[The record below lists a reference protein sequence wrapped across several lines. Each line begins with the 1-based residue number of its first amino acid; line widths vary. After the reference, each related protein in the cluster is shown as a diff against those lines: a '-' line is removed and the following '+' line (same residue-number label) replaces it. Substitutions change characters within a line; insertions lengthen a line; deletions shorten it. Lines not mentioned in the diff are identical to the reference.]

1 MALGPSDPTRP
12 GDISHVWPGHDTTLY
27 ETPLFRVGVSGA
39 NLQDAL
45 DALEPT
51 ELSRMVNVVS
61 RYGSPLFVR
70 PGQAGVGTTQGGYLH
85 RLYRLN
91 DPQDSS
97 FARFA
102 GLGTVLFRGQT
113 GAFTLIDSGY
123 SADPLTFTGVT
134 LPLGNEP
141 YVFVSDRARMR
152 KVTRTG
158 AVEEIG
164 IPPGVLASVVVNAQ
178 LAKTI
183 CHFDA
188 ADNSAAANWTYTA
201 GADRAGNASGTPT
214 GADVLGAGDLLV
226 QVTTVVGAAT
236 GAYSSII
243 SIPRTLDLD
252 IFSGTSRIT
261 DDDLMHLRLN
271 VSRPDQLE
279 EIKVYFV
286 TSAPFTAGA
295 VPGASVDNVEA
306 FYKSFRPNDF
316 TLYHTGAQSGLDVS
330 EDARTRVELEQ
341 FKEDASIPEDR
352 TPVLG
357 GIVDLSREQTPQFP
371 AGRNVWGEWGVL
383 GIPLRRGD
391 FARVGNP
398 ETTDSSWNTVRGIVI
413 VIQTSTN
420 QPIVITFADWDV
432 EGGSGPDVSEPGFK
446 NYDYRVINVHSQT
459 GSKGNPSPVQVE
471 SAWVAPLRQSVT
483 LTPAASGVTLMR
495 QWAFRRG
502 GGAATTQDWFF
513 AGANTSDGGTIL
525 DTFADDEVIAEETL
539 EIDNDQ
545 PVTSTDPFGGT
556 QLHQTVPVFF
566 RVEGYVFAL
575 GDPNQPGRLYR
586 SKLDAPES
594 WPATDYKDVS
604 PSADPLQNGGAWTT
618 GGFVFSRQ
626 RLYRILIAADGEW
639 TAEPTEC
646 AEGLVGRWAMAVTP
660 YGIAFVSP
668 FGVRLTQ
675 GGAPTPISDEDLGRL
690 FRGETVN
697 AFLPVD
703 YTTQQAPQLEY
714 ADDELWLTYAD
725 SGGARRQWIYA
736 FKEQTWRNYLFG
748 EQVGTV
754 YNEPISGAPGS
765 ILLGGSGTGQVYTH
779 SGFSDD
785 GAAISYTARTGA
797 WDFGQPR
804 TEKSFTAVV
813 LDADLAGADVTV
825 QTFFNTESVANTGQ
839 AVVSSPGE
847 RRYLFEPFGSIPQ
860 HARNISIEIRGTAPT
875 GARPYFN
882 RLGVTQRLE
891 PEIVLREPSPWE
903 ELPGG
908 EGYVWGCFLT
918 CDTGGE
924 DRTVVIET
932 TVNNGVVTTIATL
945 TVNANGRKK
954 LPFTWTAALAQQ
966 IRLRATGECEPW
978 LRYKIEWF
986 ADPEPPR
993 VVGWDSN
1000 WLDFGTAADKWLK
1013 GYLLEADTFG
1023 QPRVVVVDLDQT
1035 LQVDQRTLTFPGRG
1049 VQHISFPKQ
1058 RFRLARLRS
1067 IDSTL
1072 TNLHAKF
1079 YRWQPIFDEEPLALS
1094 RWETQERPFTG
1105 MAGRWQKPLE
1115 AFVTLRSGGQT
1126 NWVLSSFGM
1135 SGQALDHSTY
1145 LIPSTGGEKSKV
1157 RVPMNAA
1164 KGLLF
1169 QHTFTS
1175 SSAPLYIYREESEVL
1190 VEDWETGQAKWVPLF
1205 PSNDDLDPARQMGN
1219 AAGRAATPDRG
1230 A

>member
-1 MALGPSDPTRP
+1 MVLGPSDPARP
-12 GDISHVWPGHDTTLY
+12 SDESHVWPGHDTTLY
-27 ETPLFRVGVSGA
+27 ETPMFAVGRSGA

-45 DALEPT
+45 DQLEPT

-61 RYGSPLFVR
+61 RYGSPLQVR
-70 PGQAGVGTTQGGYLH
+70 AGQAGVGTTQGGYLH
-85 RLYRLN
+85 RLFRLN

-97 FARFA
+97 FARLA
-102 GLGTVLFRGQT
+102 GLGTTLFRGTT

-134 LPLGNEP
+134 MPRGNEP
-141 YVFVSDRARMR
+141 YVFVSDRIRMR

-158 AVEEIG
+158 VVEEIG
-164 IPPGVLASVVVNAQ
+164 IPPGILSTVVVNAQ
-178 LAKTI
+178 LQKTI

-188 ADNSAAANWTYTA
+188 ADSSAAVSWTYTA
-201 GADRAGNASGTPT
+201 GTDRAGNASGTPT
-214 GADVLGAGDLLV
+214 GVDVLGAGDLLV
-226 QVTTVVGAAT
+226 QVSTVVGAAV
-236 GAYSSII
+236 GGYSSII
-243 SIPRTLDLD
+243 SLPRSLDLD
-252 IFSGTSRIT
+252 YFSGLNRIT
-261 DDDLMHLRLN
+261 DDDLFHFRIN
-271 VSRPDQLE
+271 VSRPDYLE

-286 TSAPFTAGA
+286 TSAPFTPGA
-295 VPGASVDNVEA
+295 VPGASVNNTEA

-330 EDARTRVELEQ
+330 EDARTRLELEQ
-341 FKEDASIPEDR
+341 FKEDAAIPEDR
-352 TPVLG
+352 TAVLG
-357 GIVDLSREQTPQFP
+357 GIVDLAREQTPQFP
-371 AGRNVWGEWGVL
+371 AGRNVWGEWGVI

-398 ETTDSSWNTVRGIVI
+398 ETTDSSWNTVRGLVI
-413 VIQTSTN
+413 VIQTAVA
-420 QPIVITFADWDV
+420 QPITITFSDWDA

-446 NYDYRVINVHSQT
+446 NYDYRVRNIHSRT

-483 LTPAASGVTLMR
+483 LTPAAAGVALMR
-495 QWAFRRG
+495 QQAFRRG

-513 AGANTSDGGTIL
+513 VGENTADGGTIL
-525 DTFADDEVIAEETL
+525 DTQADDAVVTEETL

-556 QLHQTVPVFF
+556 QLHQIVPVFF

-586 SKLDAPES
+586 SKLDEPES

-604 PSADPLQNGGAWTT
+604 PSGDPLQNGGAWTT

-639 TAEPTEC
+639 TVEPTEC
-646 AEGLVGRWAMAVTP
+646 AEGLVTRWAMAVTP

-675 GGAPTPISDEDLGRL
+675 GGAPTPISDEDLGRS
-690 FRGETVN
+690 FRGETLN
-697 AFLPVD
+697 AFLPPDFTV
-703 YTTQQAPQLEY
+703 QQAPQLEY

-725 SGGARRQWIYA
+725 TGGTRRQWIYA

-754 YNEPISGAPGS
+754 YTEPVAGQPGS

-785 GAAISYTARTGA
+785 GAGIAYTARTGA

-804 TEKSFTAVV
+804 NEKTFTAVV
-813 LDADLAGADVTV
+813 LDADLQGSDVTV
-825 QTFFNTESVANTGQ
+825 QTFLNTEVVTNNPQALTG
-839 AVVSSPGE
+839 ATGE
-847 RRYLFEPFGSIPQ
+847 RRYLFEPFGSTPQ
-860 HARNISIEIRGTAPT
+860 HARNISVEIRGTAPT
-875 GARPYFN
+875 SARPYFN
-882 RLGVTQRLE
+882 RLGVTQRIE
-891 PEIVLREPSPWE
+891 PEIILREPTPWE

-924 DRTVVIET
+924 DRTVVVET
-932 TVNNGVVTTIATL
+932 TVNNGPVTTVATL
-945 TVNANGRKK
+945 IVNANGRKK
-954 LPFTWTAALAQQ
+954 LPFTWASVLAQQ

-1000 WLDFGTAADKWLK
+1000 WQDFGTQADKWLK

-1023 QPRVVVVDLDQT
+1023 QPKVVVVDLDQT
-1035 LQVDQRTLTFPGRG
+1035 LQVDIRTLTFPGRG

-1058 RFRLARLRS
+1058 RFRLARMRS
-1067 IDSTL
+1067 VDSTL
-1072 TNLHAKF
+1072 ALLPSKF
-1079 YRWQPIFDEEPLALS
+1079 YRWQPIFDEEPLALA
-1094 RWETQERPFTG
+1094 RWETQERPFEG

-1115 AFVTLRSGGQT
+1115 AFVTLRST
-1126 NWVLSSFGM
+1126 ALVNWTLTSYGMAGAALNSS
-1135 SGQALDHSTY
+1135 SY
-1145 LIPSTGGEKSKV
+1145 NIPSTGGGKSKV
-1157 RVPMNAA
+1157 RVPLNAA

-1169 QHTFTS
+1169 AHLFTS
-1175 SSAPLYIYREESEVL
+1175 SGNPLYIYREESEVL
-1190 VEDWETGQAKWVPLF
+1190 VEDWETGQAKWVALY
-1205 PSNDDLDPARQMGN
+1205 PSNDDLDPGRTMGDARS
-1219 AAGRAATPDRG
+1219 RAQTPDRG
-1230 A
+1230 